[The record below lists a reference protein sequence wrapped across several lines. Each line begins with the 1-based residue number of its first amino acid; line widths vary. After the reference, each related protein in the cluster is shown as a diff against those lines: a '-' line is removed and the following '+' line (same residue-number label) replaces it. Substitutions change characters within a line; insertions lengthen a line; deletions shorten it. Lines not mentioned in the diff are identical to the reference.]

1 MGPEPQGTWPG
12 RFRTTSESWEG
23 LPRAAERGLFPK
35 RRRGHPPARPEPG
48 PNGAEGLRRAH
59 GGGRSPALESVRAS
73 ELWALWVGPELVP
86 TPRSSPH
93 HLLPLNTR
101 APSSPRV
108 PHVGMR
114 PGKRSENVLTTYQQ
128 PKSGTTSN
136 MHSKHRGILLKTK
149 EMSIT

>member
-1 MGPEPQGTWPG
+1 MHTGEAG
-12 RFRTTSESWEG
+12 
-23 LPRAAERGLFPK
+23 A
-35 RRRGHPPARPEPG
+35 RRW
-48 PNGAEGLRRAH
+48 
-59 GGGRSPALESVRAS
+59 SVRAS